1 MRTKKKWLEGYYLN
15 NPGYYGLFFFSPKFS
30 VRRMCYWE
38 VSKFQKYI
46 AVKEKKMITDGHGLK
61 PIVLTWGPF
70 GMWLS

>member
-1 MRTKKKWLEGYYLN
+1 MD
-15 NPGYYGLFFFSPKFS
+15 FFFFFPKFS